1 MDKMKRLCEII
12 EEELHKIAEKG
23 LNTGNLETAY
33 KLIDMYKDLKN
44 TEYWEQKSEYY
55 MAVLDEMQGSGY
67 SEARGHDGMGRY
79 SRDDGRM
86 MQDYDRGSSY
96 RGNRGE
102 HYVRGHYSRNDG
114 YSRDGGGMGGY
125 SGNYDRYMDSKQSYR
140 SSKSPECKQRLMNS
154 LEEYMDDF
162 SRQMEDMLR
171 DSDCQEERATIKRY
185 IDKIKNIA

>member
-44 TEYWEQKSEYY
+44 TEYWEQKGEYY
-55 MAVLDEMQGSGY
+55 MAVLDEMQGGY
-67 SEARGHDGMGRY
+67 SETRRRDSMGRY
-79 SRDDGRM
+79 SRTDGRM
-86 MQDYDRGSSY
+86 MSDYDRDSSY
-96 RGNRGE
+96 RGRRGGE
-102 HYVRGHYSRNDG
+102 HYVRGHYSRDG
-114 YSRDGGGMGGY
+114 YSRDGGMDGY

-140 SSKSPECKQRLMNS
+140 TSKSPECKQRLMDT
-154 LEEYMDDF
+154 LETYMDDF

-185 IDKIKNIA
+185 LDKIKNIA